1 MIQHDLLAGKGFFE
15 RLDHVAIAVKDT
27 EAALRVYR
35 DVLRLPLLFSEVLYD
50 QNVRLTHLD
59 MGGCHLQLVEPL
71 VAGHA
76 LQAYLGER
84 GESLHH
90 MCFLVDDVQEAI
102 AELPARHGL
111 CSRDPRSRSGPCGR
125 RSIFVDPAGTR
136 GVLFELTSEGPARP
150 TAST

>member
-1 MIQHDLLAGKGFFE
+1 MTLSDLEARKGFFE

-35 DVLRLPLLFSEVLYD
+35 DVLRLPLLFSEVLHD

-59 MGGCHLQLVEPL
+59 MGACHLQLVEPM
-71 VAGHA
+71 VTDHP
-76 LQAYLGER
+76 LQTYLGER

-90 MCFLVDDVQEAI
+90 VCFLVDDVQEAI
-102 AELPARHGL
+102 AELPARCGL
-111 CSRDPRSRSGPCGR
+111 SSRDPWPRSGPCGR

-150 TAST
+150 AARI